1 MRVLLTTW
9 GSRGDVEPIAAL
21 AVQLRALGAEV
32 RVCAPPD
39 FADLLARVGV
49 PMVPLGKSVRELVHG
64 VSRPR
69 PRTHRGSRRSWSPR
83 ISTPSPRPRR
93 DAMRWWRR
101 LDARRRTDG
110 SRDARHSL
118 RARDVPSGPPAVA
131 ASVPLPR
138 PGRPFPPGVTD
149 NRVLWEVDAERV
161 QALYGAPLNAQRAS
175 LGLPPVH
182 NVRDHVF
189 TDHPWLAADPI
200 LAPWPGSPDLDV
212 VQTGALILPD
222 ERPLPADLERFLDAG
237 APPVYVS
244 MGSVRAPG
252 DIARVAIEAIRA
264 HGGRVVVGRGWADLA
279 LVDDR
284 DDCFALGEVNH
295 QALFGR
301 VAAVVHHGGAGTTTT
316 ATMAGVPQVVVPQIA
331 DQPYWARRVAD
342 LGIGAAHDGPTPT
355 VESLSAALATALA
368 PEVRTRAAA
377 VAGMIRTDGA
387 RVAARLLLDGE
398 TSSATSV
405 SVVSSEP
412 KSVRCPH

>member
-1 MRVLLTTW
+1 
-9 GSRGDVEPIAAL
+9 
-21 AVQLRALGAEV
+21 
-32 RVCAPPD
+32 
-39 FADLLARVGV
+39 
-49 PMVPLGKSVRELVHG
+49 
-64 VSRPR
+64 
-69 PRTHRGSRRSWSPR
+69 
-83 ISTPSPRPRR
+83 
-93 DAMRWWRR
+93 
-101 LDARRRTDG
+101 
-110 SRDARHSL
+110 
-118 RARDVPSGPPAVA
+118 
-131 ASVPLPR
+131 
-138 PGRPFPPGVTD
+138 
-149 NRVLWEVDAERV
+149 
-161 QALYGAPLNAQRAS
+161 
-175 LGLPPVH
+175 
-182 NVRDHVF
+182 
-189 TDHPWLAADPI
+189 
-200 LAPWPGSPDLDV
+200 
-212 VQTGALILPD
+212 
-222 ERPLPADLERFLDAG
+222 
-237 APPVYVS
+237 

-355 VESLSAALATALA
+355 VESLSAALATALT

-398 TSSATSV
+398 TSSATSD

-412 KSVRCPH
+412 KSVRRPH